1 MRLPRP
7 IKILVPLLALAI
19 VALPAGARDVP
30 AVLDAVVVDATFV
43 TTTDDFPMI
52 DYGRSSSAKD
62 DRRGTTEWTLAAD
75 TGNCCENYLTSS
87 ANGRLMDFGG
97 SYINFTDDLG
107 KTWKSVRP
115 ITPLINGEGAIAMAP
130 GGDVVGVEWDPYTGD
145 HLLAFK
151 YDASDKKWIY
161 TEIPVHAPLYDREW
175 IAAVPGP
182 FKIDG
187 KTVPYISFI
196 KGAYPS
202 KEAWFY
208 STDGINYDRVSSKF
222 LDMTISSSQGGKST
236 LDVVGRPD
244 SDWIQPNTNGGI
256 TPLGGG
262 SALASPDVPFSNG
275 DWAVLDPKTL
285 RWERFAPK
293 GGAKGL
299 YQVDSAGTLHNIV
312 GQKDS
317 FLYRVSRDGARTW
330 KTVKVPLPQ
339 GRVIEEIDFRANKA
353 VGVAAVAIHGH
364 DTKTKLDKDML
375 FKFDISSIV
384 PRLSRVYEVGR
395 GDVDGASGVGASV
408 RFDFETVT
416 ILPNGRVAMS
426 FYDTTTA
433 QAGRVQPA
441 MAIEGDTNLGR

>member
-7 IKILVPLLALAI
+7 IKILVPLLALAM

-30 AVLDAVVVDATFV
+30 LVLDAVVVDATFISA
-43 TTTDDFPMI
+43 TEDFPMI
-52 DYGRSSSAKD
+52 DFGRSSSAKD
-62 DRRGTTEWTLAAD
+62 DRRGTTEWTMPAD

-87 ANGRLMDFGG
+87 AGGRLMDFGG

-115 ITPLINGEGAIAMAP
+115 ITPLQNGEGAIAMAP

-151 YDASDKKWIY
+151 YDANDKKWIY
-161 TEIPVHAPLYDREW
+161 TEIPVHAPFYDREW

-182 FKIDG
+182 FEIDG

-196 KGAYPS
+196 KGAWPS

-222 LDMTISSSQGGKST
+222 ADMTISSSQGGKTT
-236 LDVVGRPD
+236 LKVVGRPD

-262 SALASPDVPFSNG
+262 SALASPDVPFTNG

-285 RWERFAPK
+285 RWERFVPK
-293 GGAKGL
+293 GGAQGL

-312 GQKDS
+312 GKKDA
-317 FLYRVSRDGARTW
+317 FLYRVSTDGARTW
-330 KTVKVPLPQ
+330 ETVKVPLPEHH
-339 GRVIEEIDFRANKA
+339 VIEEIDFRANKA

-364 DTKTKLDKDML
+364 YTKNKLDKDML
-375 FKFDISSIV
+375 FKFDISSV
-384 PRLSRVYEVGR
+384 KPRLARFYEVGR
-395 GDVDGASGVGASV
+395 GDVDGSSGVGAAV
-408 RFDFETVT
+408 RFDFETLT

-441 MAIEGDTNLGR
+441 LAIEGATKLGR